1 MLPKDIAVELARA
14 LAVKISVLL
23 DLQKRASQ
31 VVAND
36 ANKSWNTAEISDLIR
51 VLFNQT
57 STEFQYFYEILLAR
71 RLLLCRYK
79 SLDLEELV
87 LGTLPALDKGS
98 LMIRDIHQSL
108 PFLKIFQKH
117 LFARMDNR

>member
-1 MLPKDIAVELARA
+1 MLPQEVAVEVARA
-14 LAVKISVLL
+14 LAVKISALL
-23 DLQKRASQ
+23 DLQKRSQ
-31 VVAND
+31 GVTND
-36 ANKSWNTAEISDLIR
+36 ANRSWNSAEIADLIQ

-57 STEFQYFYEILLAR
+57 STDFQYFYEILLAR

-79 SLDLEELV
+79 SLDLEEVV

-108 PFLKIFQKH
+108 PFLEKFQKH
-117 LFARMDNR
+117 LFLRMDNR